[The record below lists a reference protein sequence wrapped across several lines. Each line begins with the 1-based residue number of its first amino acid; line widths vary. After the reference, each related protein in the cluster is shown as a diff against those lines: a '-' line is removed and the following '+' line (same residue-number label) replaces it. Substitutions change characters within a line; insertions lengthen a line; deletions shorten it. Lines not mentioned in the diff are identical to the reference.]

1 MKYRCRCGFH
11 EHPSTIISQ
20 SICIY
25 ENGGS
30 IVVNRMIL
38 TDVVEWNDC
47 AVGVELAGDLA
58 VAGDG
63 DDGAPGAVAGHQL
76 STAP

>member
-1 MKYRCRCGFH
+1 
-11 EHPSTIISQ
+11 
-20 SICIY
+20 
-25 ENGGS
+25 
-30 IVVNRMIL
+30 MIL
-38 TDVVEWNDC
+38 TDVVEWNDS

-63 DDGAPGAVAGHQL
+63 DDWAPGAVAGHQL